1 MDGKLLRNMVE
12 LSNNSLLTGQAAAAL
27 SKIEPADLEI
37 LNRWM
42 EHAIREQRIKI
53 ENASK
58 KARFR

>member
-1 MDGKLLRNMVE
+1 MVE
-12 LSNNSLLTGQAAAAL
+12 LSNNSLLTGQAAATL